1 MRRERVRGQGVAV
14 VAVVEGGG
22 AGGVWRIFL

>member
-14 VAVVEGGG
+14 VAAVEGGD
-22 AGGVWRIFL
+22 AGGVWRIF